1 MENIFFWQNNDII
14 CLYFFSNC
22 DILFSWLN
30 FCEKSNLRWRIV
42 DNLAPCS
49 CAGAV
54 EYSRTLLH
62 HARRKTRPCRTLH
75 PPIANKPH
83 YRGGGKLALGGCSR
97 FFGDL
102 ALRHSV
108 GLRLTHALSVV
119 VVCYCTCTRRLQSIF
134 RQTTLF
140 GLACGLHRTHPWE
153 RGCFYFK
160 KNNLSRCSF
169 AKIKT
174 RSIANKPH
182 YRGGVS

>member
-75 PPIANKPH
+75 SPCGSDLFLPI
-83 YRGGGKLALGGCSR
+83 
-97 FFGDL
+97 
-102 ALRHSV
+102 
-108 GLRLTHALSVV
+108 
-119 VVCYCTCTRRLQSIF
+119 LQ
-134 RQTTLF
+134 
-140 GLACGLHRTHPWE
+140 
-153 RGCFYFK
+153 FYKSQHTINVFV
-160 KNNLSRCSF
+160 F
-169 AKIKT
+169 M
-174 RSIANKPH
+174 
-182 YRGGVS
+182 

>member
-119 VVCYCTCTRRLQSIF
+119 VLINFKYTLSRRSLGEDGSCTMLVAKHDLVARCTHRLQTNRIS
-134 RQTTLF
+134 L
-140 GLACGLHRTHPWE
+140 
-153 RGCFYFK
+153 
-160 KNNLSRCSF
+160 LS
-169 AKIKT
+169 
-174 RSIANKPH
+174 
-182 YRGGVS
+182 

>member
-62 HARRKTRPCRTLH
+62 HARRKTRPCHTLH
-75 PPIANKPH
+75 PPIANKPYQAINKSVNLYTNFTKFGRLPTCLLCIFH
-83 YRGGGKLALGGCSR
+83 TIMVKSGR
-97 FFGDL
+97 FKHFFVKVF
-102 ALRHSV
+102 HSAFEIV
-108 GLRLTHALSVV
+108 KIMVYIISTTQTCGVTVAQVILVHFVEVRILTGLPFF
-119 VVCYCTCTRRLQSIF
+119 C
-134 RQTTLF
+134 LF
-140 GLACGLHRTHPWE
+140 P
-153 RGCFYFK
+153 
-160 KNNLSRCSF
+160 
-169 AKIKT
+169 KI
-174 RSIANKPH
+174 
-182 YRGGVS
+182 VSNP